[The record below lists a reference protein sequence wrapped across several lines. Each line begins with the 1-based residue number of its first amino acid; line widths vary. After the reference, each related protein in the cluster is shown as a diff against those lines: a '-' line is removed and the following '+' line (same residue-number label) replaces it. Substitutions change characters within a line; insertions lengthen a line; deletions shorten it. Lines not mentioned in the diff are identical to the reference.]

1 MVNIAARRLLL
12 DRSDEVNANVWH
24 AIQPPDPDAP
34 DVTAMETHSEWDQL
48 VNALREELQEK
59 GGLLQFLNQ
68 QTEVLYL
75 RLPDE
80 NRRLEEQIRTQI
92 LVASGCTRKREL
104 ILREIA
110 SRMDLADG
118 NNPSEIVVRFPEY
131 VQPLLEALFSE
142 VERLSGRMEER
153 LRQNQQLKTHFFS
166 ESASAV

>member
-1 MVNIAARRLLL
+1 
-12 DRSDEVNANVWH
+12 
-24 AIQPPDPDAP
+24 
-34 DVTAMETHSEWDQL
+34 METHSEWDQL

-153 LRQNQQLKTHFFS
+153 LNQNQQRS
-166 ESASAV
+166 EERRVGKECLE

>member
-1 MVNIAARRLLL
+1 
-12 DRSDEVNANVWH
+12 
-24 AIQPPDPDAP
+24 
-34 DVTAMETHSEWDQL
+34 METHSEWDQL

-104 ILREIA
+104 ILREVA

-118 NNPSEIVVRFPEY
+118 NNASEIVVRFPEY

-153 LRQNQQLKTHFFS
+153 LKQNQQLKERFFS
-166 ESASAV
+166 QSASAV

>member
-1 MVNIAARRLLL
+1 
-12 DRSDEVNANVWH
+12 
-24 AIQPPDPDAP
+24 
-34 DVTAMETHSEWDQL
+34 METHSEWDQL

-153 LRQNQQLKTHFFS
+153 LRQNQQLKMHFFS

>member
-1 MVNIAARRLLL
+1 M
-12 DRSDEVNANVWH
+12 D
-24 AIQPPDPDAP
+24 
-34 DVTAMETHSEWDQL
+34 THSEWDQL

-110 SRMDLADG
+110 SHMDLADG
-118 NNPSEIVVRFPEY
+118 SNPSEIVVRFPEY

-153 LRQNQQLKTHFFS
+153 LRQNQQLKARFFS

>member
-1 MVNIAARRLLL
+1 M
-12 DRSDEVNANVWH
+12 D
-24 AIQPPDPDAP
+24 
-34 DVTAMETHSEWDQL
+34 THSEWNQL

-118 NNPSEIVVRFPEY
+118 NNASEIVVRFPEY

-153 LRQNQQLKTHFFS
+153 LKQNQQLKKRFFS
-166 ESASAV
+166 ESTSAV

>member
-1 MVNIAARRLLL
+1 
-12 DRSDEVNANVWH
+12 
-24 AIQPPDPDAP
+24 
-34 DVTAMETHSEWDQL
+34 METHSDWDQL

-153 LRQNQQLKTHFFS
+153 LRQNQQLKMHFFS

>member
-1 MVNIAARRLLL
+1 M
-12 DRSDEVNANVWH
+12 
-24 AIQPPDPDAP
+24 Q
-34 DVTAMETHSEWDQL
+34 THSELDQL

-75 RLPDE
+75 RQPEE
-80 NRRLEEQIRTQI
+80 NRRLEDQIRTQI
-92 LVASGCTRKREL
+92 LVASGCTGRREL

-153 LRQNQQLKTHFFS
+153 LRQNQQLKTRFFS
-166 ESASAV
+166 EPASTV

>member
-1 MVNIAARRLLL
+1 M
-12 DRSDEVNANVWH
+12 D
-24 AIQPPDPDAP
+24 
-34 DVTAMETHSEWDQL
+34 THSEWDQL

-75 RLPDE
+75 RLSDE
-80 NRRLEEQIRTQI
+80 NRTLEDQIRTQI
-92 LVASGCTRKREL
+92 LVASGCTRKREM

-153 LRQNQQLKTHFFS
+153 LRQNQQLKTRFFS
-166 ESASAV
+166 ESTSAV

>member
-1 MVNIAARRLLL
+1 
-12 DRSDEVNANVWH
+12 
-24 AIQPPDPDAP
+24 
-34 DVTAMETHSEWDQL
+34 METHSEWDQL

-153 LRQNQQLKTHFFS
+153 LNQNQQLKAHFFS

>member
-1 MVNIAARRLLL
+1 
-12 DRSDEVNANVWH
+12 
-24 AIQPPDPDAP
+24 
-34 DVTAMETHSEWDQL
+34 METHSDWEEL

-80 NRRLEEQIRTQI
+80 NRRLEDQIGTQI
-92 LVASGCTRKREL
+92 LVASGCTRKREV

-153 LRQNQQLKTHFFS
+153 LKQNQQLKTRFFS

>member
-1 MVNIAARRLLL
+1 
-12 DRSDEVNANVWH
+12 
-24 AIQPPDPDAP
+24 
-34 DVTAMETHSEWDQL
+34 METHSDWDQL

-75 RLPDE
+75 RQPDE
-80 NRRLEEQIRTQI
+80 NRRLEDEIRAQI
-92 LVASGCTRKREL
+92 LVASGCTRKREV
-104 ILREIA
+104 ILGEMA
-110 SRMDLADG
+110 SRMDLADR

-166 ESASAV
+166 EPASAV

>member
-1 MVNIAARRLLL
+1 
-12 DRSDEVNANVWH
+12 
-24 AIQPPDPDAP
+24 
-34 DVTAMETHSEWDQL
+34 METHSEWDQL

-75 RLPDE
+75 RIPDE
-80 NRRLEEQIRTQI
+80 NRRLEDQIRTQI

-104 ILREIA
+104 IIREIA

-118 NNPSEIVVRFPEY
+118 NNSSEIVVRFPEY

-153 LRQNQQLKTHFFS
+153 LKQNEQLKTRFFS
-166 ESASAV
+166 EPASAV

>member
-1 MVNIAARRLLL
+1 
-12 DRSDEVNANVWH
+12 
-24 AIQPPDPDAP
+24 
-34 DVTAMETHSEWDQL
+34 METHSDWDQL

-75 RLPDE
+75 RQSDE
-80 NRRLEEQIRTQI
+80 NRRLEDERAQI
-92 LVASGCTRKREL
+92 LVASGCTRKREV
-104 ILREIA
+104 ILGEMA

-118 NNPSEIVVRFPEY
+118 NNRSEIVVRFPEY

-153 LRQNQQLKTHFFS
+153 LTQNQQLKTRFFS

>member
-1 MVNIAARRLLL
+1 M
-12 DRSDEVNANVWH
+12 
-24 AIQPPDPDAP
+24 
-34 DVTAMETHSEWDQL
+34 
-48 VNALREELQEK
+48 QEK

-110 SRMDLADG
+110 SHMDLADG

-153 LRQNQQLKTHFFS
+153 LRQNQQLKTRFFS

>member
-1 MVNIAARRLLL
+1 
-12 DRSDEVNANVWH
+12 
-24 AIQPPDPDAP
+24 
-34 DVTAMETHSEWDQL
+34 METHSEWDQL

-92 LVASGCTRKREL
+92 LVASACTRKREV

-118 NNPSEIVVRFPEY
+118 SNASEIVVRFPEY

-153 LRQNQQLKTHFFS
+153 LKQNQQLKNRFFS

>member
-1 MVNIAARRLLL
+1 
-12 DRSDEVNANVWH
+12 
-24 AIQPPDPDAP
+24 
-34 DVTAMETHSEWDQL
+34 METHSDWEEL

-75 RLPDE
+75 RQSDE
-80 NRRLEEQIRTQI
+80 NRRLEDEIRAQI
-92 LVASGCTRKREL
+92 LVASGCTRKREV
-104 ILREIA
+104 ILGEMA

-118 NNPSEIVVRFPEY
+118 NNRSEIVVRFPEY

-153 LRQNQQLKTHFFS
+153 LKQNQQLKTRFFS

>member
-1 MVNIAARRLLL
+1 
-12 DRSDEVNANVWH
+12 
-24 AIQPPDPDAP
+24 
-34 DVTAMETHSEWDQL
+34 METHSEWDQL

-92 LVASGCTRKREL
+92 LVAAGCTRKREL
-104 ILREIA
+104 IIREIA
-110 SRMDLADG
+110 SRMNLADG
-118 NNPSEIVVRFPEY
+118 SNASEIVVRFPEY

-153 LRQNQQLKTHFFS
+153 LKQNQQLKNRFFS

>member
-1 MVNIAARRLLL
+1 
-12 DRSDEVNANVWH
+12 
-24 AIQPPDPDAP
+24 
-34 DVTAMETHSEWDQL
+34 METHPEWDQL

-80 NRRLEEQIRTQI
+80 NRRLEDQIRTQI
-92 LVASGCTRKREL
+92 LVASGCTRKREV

-110 SRMDLADG
+110 SLMDLADG

-166 ESASAV
+166 EPASAV

>member
-1 MVNIAARRLLL
+1 
-12 DRSDEVNANVWH
+12 
-24 AIQPPDPDAP
+24 
-34 DVTAMETHSEWDQL
+34 METHSEWDQL

-80 NRRLEEQIRTQI
+80 NRRLEDQIRTQI
-92 LVASGCTRKREL
+92 LVASGCTRTREV

-153 LRQNQQLKTHFFS
+153 LSQNQQLKMHFFS
-166 ESASAV
+166 EPASAV

>member
-1 MVNIAARRLLL
+1 M
-12 DRSDEVNANVWH
+12 D
-24 AIQPPDPDAP
+24 
-34 DVTAMETHSEWDQL
+34 THSEWDQL

-110 SRMDLADG
+110 SHMDLADG
-118 NNPSEIVVRFPEY
+118 NNPAEIVVRFPEY

-153 LRQNQQLKTHFFS
+153 LRQNQQLKARFFS

>member
-1 MVNIAARRLLL
+1 
-12 DRSDEVNANVWH
+12 
-24 AIQPPDPDAP
+24 
-34 DVTAMETHSEWDQL
+34 METHSEWDQL

-92 LVASGCTRKREL
+92 LVASGCTRKREV

-118 NNPSEIVVRFPEY
+118 NNASEIVVRFPEY

-153 LRQNQQLKTHFFS
+153 LKQNQQLKNRFFS

>member
-1 MVNIAARRLLL
+1 M
-12 DRSDEVNANVWH
+12 D
-24 AIQPPDPDAP
+24 
-34 DVTAMETHSEWDQL
+34 THSEWDQL

-59 GGLLQFLNQ
+59 GGLLQFLGQ

-75 RLPDE
+75 RLADE
-80 NRRLEEQIRTQI
+80 NRRLEDQIRTQI

-153 LRQNQQLKTHFFS
+153 LRQNEQLKTSFFS
-166 ESASAV
+166 ESPSVV

>member
-1 MVNIAARRLLL
+1 M
-12 DRSDEVNANVWH
+12 
-24 AIQPPDPDAP
+24 Q
-34 DVTAMETHSEWDQL
+34 THSEWDQL

-75 RLPDE
+75 RQPEE
-80 NRRLEEQIRTQI
+80 NRRLEDQIRTQI
-92 LVASGCTRKREL
+92 LVASGCTGRREL

-153 LRQNQQLKTHFFS
+153 LRQNQQLKTRFFS
-166 ESASAV
+166 EPASTV

>member
-1 MVNIAARRLLL
+1 M
-12 DRSDEVNANVWH
+12 D
-24 AIQPPDPDAP
+24 
-34 DVTAMETHSEWDQL
+34 THSDWDQL

-80 NRRLEEQIRTQI
+80 NRILEEQIRTQI
-92 LVASGCTRKREL
+92 LAASGCTRKREL
-104 ILREIA
+104 IIREIA

-153 LRQNQQLKTHFFS
+153 LRQNQQLKTRFFS
-166 ESASAV
+166 EAASIA

>member
-1 MVNIAARRLLL
+1 
-12 DRSDEVNANVWH
+12 
-24 AIQPPDPDAP
+24 
-34 DVTAMETHSEWDQL
+34 METHSDWDQL

-59 GGLLQFLNQ
+59 GGLLQFLSQ

-75 RLPDE
+75 RLPEE
-80 NRRLEEQIRTQI
+80 NRRLEDQIRTQI

-118 NNPSEIVVRFPEY
+118 SNASEIVVRFPEY

-153 LRQNQQLKTHFFS
+153 LRQNHQLKTRFFS
-166 ESASAV
+166 EPASAV